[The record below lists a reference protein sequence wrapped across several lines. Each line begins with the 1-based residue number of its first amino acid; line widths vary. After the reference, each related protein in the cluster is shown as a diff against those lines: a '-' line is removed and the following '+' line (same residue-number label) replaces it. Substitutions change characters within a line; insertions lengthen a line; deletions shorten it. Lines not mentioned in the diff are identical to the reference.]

1 MAIRLIRQNG
11 DEILRKRAEEVGTKI
26 NVYEAEKA
34 THIWLLYKYKDKEN
48 DPLVQEPY
56 KQMIELLKNN

>member
-1 MAIRLIRQNG
+1 MP
-11 DEILRKRAEEVGTKI
+11 
-26 NVYEAEKA
+26 VYDA
-34 THIWLLYKYKDKEN
+34 LYKYKDKES

>member
-1 MAIRLIRQNG
+1 MFMKQ
-11 DEILRKRAEEVGTKI
+11 KQ
-26 NVYEAEKA
+26 A
-34 THIWLLYKYKDKEN
+34 THIWLLYKYKDKES

>member
-1 MAIRLIRQNG
+1 MTNKLMTGA
-11 DEILRKRAEEVGTKI
+11 EILMRSLIDQGVTTLFGYPGGAI
-26 NVYEAEKA
+26 MPVYDA
-34 THIWLLYKYKDKEN
+34 LYKYKDKEN